1 MGAKILQRID
11 GLYAKPSFKEAEPN
25 RKLLETYKFADAVI
39 FQSQFCQ
46 QVWKRAFALDKP
58 SYIIYNGAD
67 ERVFSREGKKETFGF
82 KKTIVTA
89 SRWRPW
95 KGLEQM
101 IEVFLALKRDDVG
114 FVILG
119 ELKKAG
125 VKIPDHPRIIT
136 TGKVSHKKMAKIFRG
151 ADLFLYLAWHDWCPK
166 VVSQALVCGLPVI
179 CLGKGGTKE
188 LVGDCGIILQG
199 EKDQDP
205 DYWGPNPVR
214 IEQAVEAVNALLEQ
228 GKKIPPRPDLY
239 LSTMVRKYFEVFE
252 KVLET

>member
-1 MGAKILQRID
+1 M
-11 GLYAKPSFKEAEPN
+11 
-25 RKLLETYKFADAVI
+25 
-39 FQSQFCQ
+39 
-46 QVWKRAFALDKP
+46 WKTCFSLDKP
-58 SYIIYNGAD
+58 SYIILNGAD

-101 IEVFLALKRDDVG
+101 IEVFLALGREDVG

-214 IEQAVEAVNALLEQ
+214 IEQAVEAVNTLLEQ
-228 GKKIPPRPDLY
+228 GKKIRPRPDLY
-239 LSTMVRKYFEVFE
+239 LSTMVKKYFEVFE
-252 KVLET
+252 KVLEEARG